1 MDNVEGMLKSMQL
14 SEEERK
20 SVKIGSE
27 MGVGGNDRQPQAVAR
42 LFSEKRL
49 RPEVLEQTVG

>member
-1 MDNVEGMLKSMQL
+1 MDDVEGMLKSMQL

-49 RPEVLEQTVG
+49 RPWLHVSLW

>member
-1 MDNVEGMLKSMQL
+1 MDDVEGMLKSMQL
-14 SEEERK
+14 SKERK

-49 RPEVLEQTVG
+49 RPKVLEQTVG